1 MHAFDILGDPVRRL
15 ILERLADGEASAG
28 ELTEIAQA
36 EFGITQPAVS
46 RHLRVLRENGFAE
59 VRADGTRRLY
69 AVRTGPLQEVD
80 RWIERYR
87 GFWTNR
93 LDALETEI
101 ARERRER
108 RSSTKASTDTSG
120 EGDSDE

>member
-101 ARERRER
+101 ARARRER
-108 RSSTKASTDTSG
+108 RSSAKTSTDASG